1 MQKVGKIILMTL
13 LSINIIITYPQ
24 SMLINVN
31 ETNVENIIIVDKV
44 IKEKT
49 DFINIDVEI
58 PQIVGLERKEKEEK
72 INNEILNW
80 TNLWIKDTKD
90 TSEKLM
96 PTIPYELQARYL
108 LTNNK
113 DILSFYTDYYQ
124 FSGGAHGITT
134 RNMYTINTDTG
145 DKLMLKDLFEL
156 GYDYKA
162 FIDNQ
167 IYKEINKHPEY
178 YFQGKEGFNGIKED
192 QGFYVNDGK
201 IIIHFPYYEIAPYVT
216 GMPEFEIDYKINTD
230 LLKKS

>member
-1 MQKVGKIILMTL
+1 MKKIKKIILIAF
-13 LSINIIITYPQ
+13 LSINIITNYPQ
-24 SMLINVN
+24 SMLININ
-31 ETNVENIIIVDKV
+31 KINVESVNIVDKI

-49 DFINIDVEI
+49 SFINIDVEI
-58 PQIVGLERKEKEEK
+58 PQIVGLVSRKKEEE
-72 INNEILNW
+72 INNEILEW

-108 LTNNK
+108 VTNNK

-134 RNMYTINTDTG
+134 RNMYNINTYSG
-145 DKLMLKDLFEL
+145 DKVLLKDLFEE
-156 GYDYKA
+156 GYDYKT
-162 FIDNQ
+162 FINNQ
-167 IYKEINKHPEY
+167 IYKEINKQPEN
-178 YFQGKEGFNGIKED
+178 YFQGKEGFNGIKENQD
-192 QGFYVNDGK
+192 FYIKNDK

-230 LLKKS
+230 LLKG

>member
-1 MQKVGKIILMTL
+1 MKKIKKIILIAF
-13 LSINIIITYPQ
+13 LSINIITNYPQ
-24 SMLINVN
+24 SMLININ
-31 ETNVENIIIVDKV
+31 KINVESVNIVDKI

-49 DFINIDVEI
+49 SFINIDVEI
-58 PQIVGLERKEKEEK
+58 PQIVGLVSRKKEEE
-72 INNEILNW
+72 INNEILEW

-108 LTNNK
+108 VTNNK

-134 RNMYTINTDTG
+134 RNMYNINTYSG
-145 DKLMLKDLFEL
+145 DKVLLKDLFEE
-156 GYDYKA
+156 GYDYKT
-162 FIDNQ
+162 FINNQ
-167 IYKEINKHPEY
+167 IYKEINKQPET
-178 YFQGKEGFNGIKED
+178 YFQGKEGFNGIKDD
-192 QGFYVNDGK
+192 QDFYIKNDK

-230 LLKKS
+230 LLKG

>member
-1 MQKVGKIILMTL
+1 MKKIKKIILIAF
-13 LSINIIITYPQ
+13 LSINIITNYPQ
-24 SMLINVN
+24 SMLININ
-31 ETNVENIIIVDKV
+31 KINVESVNIVDKI

-49 DFINIDVEI
+49 SFINIDVEI
-58 PQIVGLERKEKEEK
+58 PQIVGLVSRKKEEE
-72 INNEILNW
+72 INNEILEW

-108 LTNNK
+108 VTNNK

-134 RNMYTINTDTG
+134 RNMYNINTYSG
-145 DKLMLKDLFEL
+145 DKVLLKDLFEE
-156 GYDYKA
+156 GYDYKT
-162 FIDNQ
+162 FINNQ
-167 IYKEINKHPEY
+167 IYKEINKQPEN
-178 YFQGKEGFNGIKED
+178 YFQGKEGFNGIKDD
-192 QGFYVNDGK
+192 QDFYIKNDK

-230 LLKKS
+230 LLKG

>member
-1 MQKVGKIILMTL
+1 MKKIGKIILITF

-24 SMLINVN
+24 CMLINVN
-31 ETNVENIIIVDKV
+31 KANVEKLILVDKI

-49 DFINIDVEI
+49 NFINIDVEI
-58 PQIVGLERKEKEEK
+58 PQIVGLISKEKEEK
-72 INNEILNW
+72 LNNEILDW

-96 PTIPYELQARYL
+96 PTSPYELQARYL

-134 RNMYTINTDTG
+134 RNMYNINTYTG
-145 DKLMLKDLFEL
+145 DKLMLKDLFEE
-156 GYDYKA
+156 GYDYKK

-167 IYKEINKHPEY
+167 IYKEINKNPEN

-192 QGFYVNDGK
+192 QGFYINNGK

-216 GMPEFEIDYKINTD
+216 GMPEFEINYNINPN
-230 LLKKS
+230 LIKKS

>member
-1 MQKVGKIILMTL
+1 MKKIKKIILIAFL
-13 LSINIIITYPQ
+13 AISIITNYPQ
-24 SMLINVN
+24 SMLININ
-31 ETNVENIIIVDKV
+31 KINVESVNIVDKI

-49 DFINIDVEI
+49 SFINIDVEI
-58 PQIVGLERKEKEEK
+58 PQIVGLVSRKKEEE
-72 INNEILNW
+72 INNEILEW

-108 LTNNK
+108 VTNNK

-134 RNMYTINTDTG
+134 RNMYNINTYSG
-145 DKLMLKDLFEL
+145 DKVLLKDLFEE
-156 GYDYKA
+156 GYDYKT
-162 FIDNQ
+162 FINNQ
-167 IYKEINKHPEY
+167 IYKEINKQPEN
-178 YFQGKEGFNGIKED
+178 YFQGKEGFNGIKDD
-192 QGFYVNDGK
+192 QDFYIKNDK

-230 LLKKS
+230 LLKG